1 MTAPKEPTLDV
12 RVRELVGAPRNLL
25 DTVPASAGITS
36 WVGPDI
42 SIMGWGSALDGR
54 FVGEHS
60 MRQAARYWENIVAQT
75 QVSVETPMTFGDT
88 TVAAQGAEDGE
99 AKPQFQFPVAMG
111 SFGFSDS
118 TPSHL
123 VVPEVALVK
132 DANGV
137 WVVTASADGRAPDPA
152 EVPLELQGET
162 DAPTG
167 LWTEPGRMTQNKW
180 KEAVARLT
188 RMLRSGIA
196 SKVVLARDI
205 IVSSSAPIDER
216 FLLQQLLERYPN
228 TWVYAARGLIGA
240 TPEMLASLRN
250 EKVVS
255 RVLAGT
261 SAPGE
266 GESLLS
272 SLKDRSEHHL
282 AVESVARSLGPLSEE
297 ITVPSEPR
305 LLDLPNVTHLATEVE
320 ATVPGGNVLDIVD
333 ALHPTA
339 AVCGTPTRLAYQILE
354 DIEGTRRGR
363 YSGPVGWVDAA
374 GEGDFG
380 IALRCGQLSDDHQQI
395 RVFAGGGIMP
405 DSVPDLE
412 LAETR
417 AKMKPVL
424 QALGIED

>member
-1 MTAPKEPTLDV
+1 MTAPKNPTLDV
-12 RVRELVGAPRNLL
+12 RVCRLVGAPENLL
-25 DTVPASAGITS
+25 DVVPVSAGITS

-42 SIMGWGSALDGR
+42 SIVGWGDALDEQ

-60 MRQAARYWENIVAQT
+60 MRQAARRWEDLIAQT
-75 QVSVETPMTFGDT
+75 KVSVEPPRNWGD
-88 TVAAQGAEDGE
+88 AAASGDAEDS
-99 AKPQFQFPVAMG
+99 AVAPQFHFPIAMG

-123 VVPEVALVK
+123 VVPEVALVE
-132 DANGV
+132 DENGV
-137 WVVTASADGRAPDPA
+137 WVVTANADGRAPDPA

-205 IVSSSAPIDER
+205 VVSSSAPIDER
-216 FLLQQLLERYPN
+216 FLLQQLLDRYPN

-282 AVESVARSLGPLSEE
+282 AVESVARSLGPLAEE
-297 ITVPSEPR
+297 ITVPSEPG

-339 AVCGTPTRLAYQILE
+339 AVCGTPTRLAYQIVDDL
-354 DIEGTRRGR
+354 EGTRRGR